1 VPPPGLAPE
10 EEPRALEPGTF
21 PRPSGTPAAPTRIK
35 PLDVKATH
43 QPACRSGERVFAD
56 DISGTHQSAA
66 TGRSFS
72 VARGLWR
79 GLCGLGLLLA
89 ATPALSAATPIRFRD
104 ATEAGG
110 IRFIHTD
117 GGSGRRHIVETVT
130 CGLGL
135 IDYDGDGHLDIF
147 FLNGGPLPGGP
158 KPDRPPTNALYRN
171 NRDGTFTDVTAR
183 SGVGIPG
190 YAMGCAVADYD
201 NDGDED
207 IFITNYG
214 AHRLLRNNGDGT
226 FTDVTDQAGLAKA
239 SFGPTCCGAG
249 CAFLDYDRDGQVDLF
264 VGNYLEF
271 DVAKAQPCLHASVP
285 VYCSPR
291 TYPMVANRLYRN
303 HGDGTFR
310 DASDSSGIGRYKGY
324 AMGLVCSDFDGDGWT
339 DIYVGNDVMENFLF
353 RNKRDGTFEEI
364 GLVSGVAVDQYGEP
378 QGTMGSN
385 AGDYDGD
392 GRFDIIVTDYQNQ
405 VNTLYRN
412 LGTQHGSLQF
422 QDVTVETGAGTG
434 SRPLVTWGCG
444 FVDFDN
450 DGVRELFAAAGH
462 LQDTVEQYDGSTTY
476 KQRSL
481 LLAQRNGR
489 FVDITAE
496 SGGALLRLESS
507 RGAVFGDLNNDGKT
521 DIVLL
526 NARARPT
533 VMINETATQN
543 HWVRLKL
550 VGTKSN
556 RSAVGAVARLTA
568 GGRTQVDEV
577 RAGRGYQSAEDLRLH
592 FGLGTN
598 SVVDRLEVSWPSGG
612 TNTWTNLVAD
622 RILRLTEGEARPSP

>member
-1 VPPPGLAPE
+1 MLPQPL
-10 EEPRALEPGTF
+10 LH
-21 PRPSGTPAAPTRIK
+21 AASPTVRRRRT
-35 PLDVKATH
+35 AWW
-43 QPACRSGERVFAD
+43 A
-56 DISGTHQSAA
+56 
-66 TGRSFS
+66 
-72 VARGLWR
+72 
-79 GLCGLGLLLA
+79 GLGLTLA
-89 ATPALSAATPIRFRD
+89 ASAALSAESAIRFRD

-117 GGSGRRHIVETVT
+117 GSSGRRYVVETVT

-135 IDYDGDGHLDIF
+135 IDYDGDGWMDIF
-147 FLNGGPLPGGP
+147 FLNGGPLPGSP
-158 KPDRPPTNALYRN
+158 KPERVPTNVLYRN
-171 NRDGTFTDVTAR
+171 NHDGTFSDVTTRA
-183 SGVGIPG
+183 GVGLPG
-190 YAMGCAVADYD
+190 YGMGCAVADYD

-214 AHRLLRNNGDGT
+214 AHRLFRNNGDGT
-226 FTDVTDQAGLAKA
+226 FADVTQRAGLAKA

-249 CAFLDYDRDGQVDLF
+249 CAFLDYDRDGNVDLF

-271 DVAKAQPCLHASVP
+271 DASKAQPCVQANVP

-291 TYPMVANRLYRN
+291 TYPKVASRLYHN
-303 HGDGTFR
+303 LGDGTFR
-310 DASDSSGIGRYKGY
+310 DVSEASGIGRYQGY

-339 DIYVGNDVMENFLF
+339 DIYVGNDVVENYLF
-353 RNKRDGTFEEI
+353 RNKHDGTFDEI
-364 GLVSGVAVDQYGEP
+364 GLVAGVAVDQYGEP
-378 QGTMGSN
+378 QGSMGSN

-392 GRFDIIVTDYQNQ
+392 GRFDIVVTDYQGQ

-412 LGTQHGSLQF
+412 LGTPGGILQF
-422 QDVTVETGAGTG
+422 RDVTVETGVGAG

-450 DGVRELFAAAGH
+450 DGVRELFTAAGH

-481 LLAQRNGR
+481 LFRQRSGR

-496 SGGALLRLESS
+496 SAGALLRAESR
-507 RGAVFGDLNNDGKT
+507 RGAVFGDLNNDGKM
-521 DIVLL
+521 DIVTL

-533 VMINETATQN
+533 LMINETASPD
-543 HWVRLKL
+543 HWVLLKL
-550 VGTKSN
+550 AGTKSN

-568 GGRTQVDEV
+568 GSRTQVDEV

-598 SVVDRLEVSWPSGG
+598 AVIDRLEVRWPNGLEEVR
-612 TNTWTNLVAD
+612 TNLVAD
-622 RILRLTEGEARPSP
+622 RVIRLTEGEAGAGGR